1 MGCIKS
7 GYMIVLCICSG
18 YTKSCT
24 ESIFEKKNRMKLIK
38 EEKIED
44 KSSAISSSASSELE
58 VSLSDNKNNGKFF
71 ELSFSE
77 RLFKVIFSTLFVPM
91 ILSTTFYIASLN
103 IRSYAGSMS
112 EYMKLR
118 PFLIN
123 TMNFAIG
130 LISIIIPLLF

>member
-7 GYMIVLCICSG
+7 GYMIVLCICSA

-24 ESIFEKKNRMKLIK
+24 ENVFEMKNRKKLIK
-38 EEKIED
+38 EEKNED
-44 KSSAISSSASSELE
+44 KSLGLSSSSSSEFE
-58 VSLSDNKNNGKFF
+58 VSLSNDEIKGQFL

-77 RLFKVIFSTLFVPM
+77 RMFKVVFSTLFIPM
-91 ILSTTFYIASLN
+91 IVSTTFYIASLY
-103 IRSYAGSMS
+103 IGSYAGSMS
-112 EYMKLR
+112 ELMKLR